1 MEVSTLIDA
10 VISLIVG
17 VVGLLLYV
25 QFYASANTDSLDD
38 TTTMILNIVPTFLG
52 IALLYGA
59 VRLITDK
66 KF

>member
-1 MEVSTLIDA
+1 MIDA
-10 VISLIVG
+10 VISLIIG

-25 QFYASANTDSLDD
+25 QFYAAANTDSLDD

-59 VRLITDK
+59 VRLITNK
-66 KF
+66 KSKY

>member
-1 MEVSTLIDA
+1 MIDA

-25 QFYASANTDSLDD
+25 QFYAAANTDSLDS
-38 TTTMILNIVPTFLG
+38 TTIMILNIVPTFLG

-59 VRLITDK
+59 VRLVTNK
-66 KF
+66 KGF

>member
-1 MEVSTLIDA
+1 LIDA

-25 QFYASANTDSLDD
+25 SFIGSANLDLVD
-38 TTTMILNIVPTFLG
+38 DMTLMILNVVPTFLG

-59 VRLITDK
+59 VRLITK
-66 KF
+66 GNKGGL

>member
-1 MEVSTLIDA
+1 MIDA

-25 QFYASANTDSLDD
+25 QFYAAANTDSLDA
-38 TTTMILNIVPTFLG
+38 TTIMILNIVPTFLG

-59 VRLITDK
+59 VRLVTNK
-66 KF
+66 KGF

>member
-1 MEVSTLIDA
+1 MIDA
-10 VISLIVG
+10 VISLIIG

-25 QFYASANTDSLDD
+25 QFYAAANTDELDD

>member
-1 MEVSTLIDA
+1 MIDA

-25 QFYASANTDSLDD
+25 QFYAAANTDSLDAI
-38 TTTMILNIVPTFLG
+38 TIMILNIVPTFLG

-59 VRLITDK
+59 VRLVTNK
-66 KF
+66 KGF

>member
-1 MEVSTLIDA
+1 MIDA

-25 QFYASANTDSLDD
+25 QFYAGANTDALDS
-38 TTTMILNIVPTFLG
+38 TTIMILDIVPTFLG

-59 VRLITDK
+59 VRLITHK
-66 KF
+66 KGF